1 MALRFAG
8 KHCAI
13 VGATGIIGSSIAKA
27 FASQGAVLSLLGRT
41 AIDVRS
47 RLEPQLTP
55 YQPTPGAQPDRPSQ
69 HRFIRLDVSSA
80 SGIQAVFAPKSQ
92 DAQIDAVGP
101 VDILVNCAG
110 ISQTTILKRTSDS
123 EINDILNTNLTATM
137 LACKYAKV
145 QDKGCIINVSSLMA
159 TKPAA
164 GAAAYAA
171 AKAGVVGLTGALCLE
186 MAARAVRLMYKRIS

>member
-27 FASQGAVLSLLGRT
+27 FASHGAVLSLLGRT

-55 YQPTPGAQPDRPSQ
+55 YQPPPGAQPDRPAQ

-92 DAQIDAVGP
+92 DVRSLVP
-101 VDILVNCAG
+101 V
-110 ISQTTILKRTSDS
+110 S
-123 EINDILNTNLTATM
+123 
-137 LACKYAKV
+137 
-145 QDKGCIINVSSLMA
+145 
-159 TKPAA
+159 
-164 GAAAYAA
+164 
-171 AKAGVVGLTGALCLE
+171 
-186 MAARAVRLMYKRIS
+186 